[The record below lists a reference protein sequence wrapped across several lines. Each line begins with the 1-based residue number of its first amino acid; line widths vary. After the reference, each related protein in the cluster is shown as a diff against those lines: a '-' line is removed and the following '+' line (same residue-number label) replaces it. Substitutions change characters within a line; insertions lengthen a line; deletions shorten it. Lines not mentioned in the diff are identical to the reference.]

1 MQMSL
6 FDTVKLSELYSFVH
20 ECGMWQSE
28 KCYKTVIEVIHSSL
42 VVANLYTYGST
53 EEREMAHNA
62 IVVDV
67 LNGKGKIATLWKG
80 EEVEINARV
89 KTSSSVFTW
98 EFGQFTCFSTKSI
111 QLFLSSNE

>member
-28 KCYKTVIEVIHSSL
+28 KCYKTVIEVIHSSI
-42 VVANLYTYGST
+42 VIANLYNYGST
-53 EEREMAHNA
+53 EERERAHNA

-67 LNGKGKIATLWKG
+67 LDTA
-80 EEVEINARV
+80 
-89 KTSSSVFTW
+89 F
-98 EFGQFTCFSTKSI
+98 TKSE
-111 QLFLSSNE
+111 LVVDVSASDFVDVVFHGKCLLK